1 MYDVLIIGS
10 GPAGLSAAIYSKRA
24 NLKVA
29 VLEKEYAGTGQI
41 AESEK
46 VDNYPGFPEISG
58 YDLGEKFREHAL
70 RLEVPFIEHEAVKIE
85 KNQDKIWEVSLENKE
100 KLYAKTIIYATGASP
115 RKLDVKGE
123 EQLLGKG
130 ISFCAVCDGA
140 FYKDKTVAVIGGGN
154 TAVDDALLLS
164 DIAQK
169 VYLIHRRDEFR
180 ASKKTVELVKQ
191 KENVEII
198 LNASVKEVEGEKLV
212 TGIVLED
219 GRKIEV
225 SGIFEAIGQAPSTKL
240 ISTLTSLDESGYVVA
255 GEDGKTDNEGLFV
268 AGDVRTKKLR
278 QVVTAVSDGANAVS
292 SVEEYLYS

>member
-46 VDNYPGFPEISG
+46 VDNYPGFSEISG

-115 RKLDVKGE
+115 RKLGVKGE

-255 GEDGKTDNEGLFV
+255 DEDGKTDNEGLFV